1 MKKLTMALCII
12 VLLTFTGNMAIASPL
27 PQINVNGYSL
37 TDLKSPIV
45 KNSTTFVPIR
55 VVEELGMKV
64 KWNNKTKIVN
74 ISNKSNT
81 NNLQL
86 TVGSKTALKDQQKI
100 SLSTPPFIN
109 GGTTY
114 VPLRFIGENFGSIV
128 DWDSKNN
135 GIVIISPN
143 VVAKAKELIK
153 SGDLAK
159 ARLGVISLPRVQ
171 FYISTDRPEGES
183 FSYIFPEND
192 YSKMYFV
199 WSDSIYYYELKK
211 GYVSLLW
218 EGKIDAS
225 KQNDTSNPLSKLLGG
240 GLKSVWGEQPS
251 VNKRL
256 AFFNESSGS
265 VGMQAEYGI
274 IDTQG
279 NIIVSKKIPDP
290 KQLSDVIVNIPDE
303 KNNL

>member
-1 MKKLTMALCII
+1 MKKLTMALCSI

-27 PQINVNGYSL
+27 TQVNVDGNLL

-55 VVEELGMKV
+55 VLEHLGMKV

-74 ISNKSNT
+74 ISDRS

-86 TVGSKTALKDQQKI
+86 SVGSKTALKDKQKI

-114 VPLRFIGENFGSIV
+114 VPLRFIGENFGSTV
-128 DWDSKNN
+128 EWDSKNN
-135 GIVIISPN
+135 GIVIISLD
-143 VVAKAKELIK
+143 VVAEAKELIK

-171 FYISTDRPEGES
+171 FHESTDRPEGES
-183 FSYIFPEND
+183 FSFIFPEND

-199 WSDSIYYYELKK
+199 WSDSIYYYELKN

-218 EGKIDAS
+218 EGKIDVS

-251 VNKRL
+251 VTKRL
-256 AFFNESSGS
+256 AYFNDSSGS
-265 VGMQAEYGI
+265 VGTRGEYGI

-279 NIIVSKKIPDP
+279 NIIVSKKILDA
-290 KQLSDVIVNIPDE
+290 KQLSDVVVNIPEE
-303 KNNL
+303 KK